1 MSDILDPKK
10 NFVALGKLAVVV
22 VAVLIGLFGLYHVLG
37 QEGKDTINELGF
49 GKQVIPWVDRAD
61 TMSRNLIELNKGK
74 IAAAIQGISHPTG
87 KEPHIESYRVSKLNE
102 RILAEFTVCWRGG
115 FLGTDYKTQV
125 SWEFS
130 KRRHENAKVIFD
142 SAPTNISQGNAEM
155 LNDYFRTKI
164 YPVLIKDMEA

>member
-1 MSDILDPKK
+1 MSDLLDPKK

-22 VAVLIGLFGLYHVLG
+22 VAVLIGLFVLYNMLG
-37 QEGKDTINELGF
+37 QEGKDTINELGL

-61 TMSRNLIELNKGK
+61 TMSRNLIELNKDK

-87 KEPHIESYRVSKLNE
+87 KEPHMESYRVSRLNE
-102 RILAEFTVCWRGG
+102 RILTEFTILWKGG
-115 FLGTDYKTQV
+115 FLGTDYITQV

-130 KRRHENAKVIFD
+130 KRQHENAKVIFD
-142 SAPTNISQGNAEM
+142 SAPTNVSQENAEM

-164 YPVLIKDMEA
+164 YPVLLEDMGA